1 MQVVLYSTVQVVQVV
16 LYSTMHYA
24 GVQVVLYGTVQVLP
38 ATLHNLLP
46 RIVFNQAAK

>member
-1 MQVVLYSTVQVVQVV
+1 MQVVHYSTVQVVQVV
-16 LYSTMHYA
+16 LYST
-24 GVQVVLYGTVQVLP
+24 VQVVP